1 MLEYILDY
9 LANRGVYAASQ
20 GEQQQMEDGIARYLQ
35 ENGLEDGNT
44 GAYYQKYV
52 SNHLQQISASDLKA
66 YFLNY
71 GLISDVNQIAIEYR
85 CDGSL
90 PEERIKTL
98 YWLMEK
104 MHACGLGEKYVPI
117 IEVKQILGSLASTT
131 FPLSLK
137 YKKPWKRFAV
147 CRAHCLQ
154 LPVTMASNWCGTAR
168 SFTLRCRDTI

>member
-1 MLEYILDY
+1 MIEYILNY

-20 GEQQQMEDGIARYLQ
+20 GEQQQQ

-52 SNHLQQISASDLKA
+52 SNHLQKISASDLKA

-98 YWLMEK
+98 YRLMEK

-117 IEVKQILGSLASTT
+117 IEVKQILGSLA
-131 FPLSLK
+131 
-137 YKKPWKRFAV
+137 
-147 CRAHCLQ
+147 
-154 LPVTMASNWCGTAR
+154 
-168 SFTLRCRDTI
+168 

>member
-1 MLEYILDY
+1 MIEYILNY

-20 GEQQQMEDGIARYLQ
+20 GEQQQMEGGIASYLQ

-52 SNHLQQISASDLKA
+52 SNHLQKISASDLKA

-98 YWLMEK
+98 YRLMEK

-117 IEVKQILGSLASTT
+117 IEVKQILGSLA
-131 FPLSLK
+131 
-137 YKKPWKRFAV
+137 
-147 CRAHCLQ
+147 
-154 LPVTMASNWCGTAR
+154 
-168 SFTLRCRDTI
+168 

>member
-1 MLEYILDY
+1 MIEYILDY

-52 SNHLQQISASDLKA
+52 SNHLQKISASDLKA

-98 YWLMEK
+98 YRLMEK
-104 MHACGLGEKYVPI
+104 CTPAGWGK
-117 IEVKQILGSLASTT
+117 ST
-131 FPLSLK
+131 S
-137 YKKPWKRFAV
+137 
-147 CRAHCLQ
+147 Q
-154 LPVTMASNWCGTAR
+154 L
-168 SFTLRCRDTI
+168 